1 MSMTFLVWL
10 ILSTIWGSTWLFIK
24 IGLRNLPPFT
34 FAGIRFVIA
43 AFAVLILLLVR
54 RPSIPKSSRD
64 WGLIFFTGF
73 IIFGVN
79 YGLVFWGENHI
90 SSGLT
95 AILYTTF
102 PFFGLVIAH
111 FFLPAEPMTV
121 TKTAG
126 VLLGITGVAI
136 IFWKQVQVQN
146 IDAIWGSAAVV
157 FASLVTAYA
166 NVLIKRHA
174 KHIDPFVMTSGQM
187 AIGLVPLLL
196 VGFVFEGNPSE
207 HHWNST
213 SWLAVFYLALVGSS
227 LAFVLLYWLIQ
238 RMDVTKTNL
247 IPLASTVIAV
257 ILGRIFLGEELGLR
271 TSIGG
276 ASILTGLLLAA
287 WGYKQVEE
295 RKHQLNKSENSYHR
309 QA

>member
-1 MSMTFLVWL
+1 MTFLVWL

-24 IGLRNLPPFT
+24 IGLRSLPPFT

-43 AFAVLILLLVR
+43 VLAVLILVAIR
-54 RPSIPKSSRD
+54 RPPIPKSLRD

-73 IIFGVN
+73 LIFGVN
-79 YGLVFWGENHI
+79 YGLVFWGENYI

-102 PFFGLVIAH
+102 PFFGLAIAH
-111 FFLPAEPMTV
+111 FYLPSEPMTI
-121 TKTAG
+121 TKTTG
-126 VLLGITGVAI
+126 VLLGMLGVTI
-136 IFWKQVQVQN
+136 IFGKQLQVQN
-146 IDAIWGSAAVV
+146 TDALLGSAAIV

-166 NVLIKRHA
+166 NVLVKMHA
-174 KHIDPFVMTSGQM
+174 RHIDPFVITSGQM

-196 VGFVFEGNPSE
+196 VGYFFEGSFFD
-207 HHWNST
+207 HAWNST
-213 SWLAVFYLALVGSS
+213 AWIALFYLALVGSS

-276 ASILTGLLLAA
+276 ASILTGLFLTA
-287 WGYKQVEE
+287 WGYKQVAE
-295 RKHQLNKSENSYHR
+295 RQRLLNKSESSYR
-309 QA
+309 PRA